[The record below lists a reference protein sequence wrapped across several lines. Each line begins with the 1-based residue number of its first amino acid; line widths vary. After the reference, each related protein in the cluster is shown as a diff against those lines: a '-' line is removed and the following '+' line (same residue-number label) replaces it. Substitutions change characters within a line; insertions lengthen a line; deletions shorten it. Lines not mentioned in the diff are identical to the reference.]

1 MDAYLLAIAGFASL
15 WGAIGATWIAFILQ
29 WKTKNH
35 GAIKRAWFFHLS
47 VGAALLLWMGL
58 LVLLIAF
65 LTKDYS
71 FVVVYENSDNDM
83 NSFERIMAT
92 WAGRQGAMLLWA
104 AFLAT
109 IVVSII
115 WYLSKDSIG
124 PIENRTITILLFF
137 SALIA
142 TFAGFSRPGPF
153 DTRTAASNGLG
164 MAPSLLNFW
173 QLIHP
178 PLAFLAYACF
188 IVPYAAALAIFTKKD
203 KKTPVPSRII
213 WLMDTFM
220 LLGWGL
226 TSLFLLAGSIWAYE
240 ENWGGFWA
248 WDPVETAS
256 LVLWLL
262 GAIYFHVKT
271 LVPSSHPLRAFSA
284 ALGWIGVAFAA
295 FIVRGGFLEGLH
307 AYVGS
312 TRAIIFGALLVG
324 SLIAL
329 IGAAWRSRDE
339 LFPEFLFD
347 WQEFSKKLELIAF
360 WSLVMAS
367 LANVVGLCVEV
378 INAQLSDNSATPVV
392 YYSMINGLLLLLLGG
407 TVVLCER
414 KATKWQDRHH
424 WMVFGTTSFLALLIV
439 FFGLPTQ
446 DLLGTAILALFGSL
460 AIIQLVF
467 LGSSVYSKQNLRRFG
482 FRLTHFALVLAI
494 LGYVAA
500 GSQSLQTTSNNIELG
515 SRTEFNEL
523 GISVE
528 ATSITEEYPNID
540 VWIVVRRGETTLGE
554 VKLAQGVHT
563 KGFWNKGGWIIEPL
577 VDLYF
582 QLDDSFFAAFWF
594 FYNESAPSPI
604 PVVASRI
611 PLANVFRLS
620 FVLFSGVL
628 ILGSVS
634 MWRKRP

>member
-1 MDAYLLAIAGFASL
+1 MLAITGFASL
-15 WGAIGATWIAFILQ
+15 WGAITATWIAFILQ

-35 GAIKRAWFFHLS
+35 GAIHRAWYFRLS
-47 VGAALLLWMGL
+47 VSAAFLLWAGL
-58 LVLLIAF
+58 LALFIAF

-109 IVVSII
+109 VVVSII
-115 WYLSKDSIG
+115 WHLAQDSIG
-124 PIENRTITILLFF
+124 SIESQMITILLFF

-153 DTRTAASNGLG
+153 DTRTASSDGLG
-164 MAPSLLNFW
+164 LAPSLLNFW

-178 PLAFLAYACF
+178 PIAFLAYACF

-203 KKTPVPSRII
+203 PKTAVPSRIS

-262 GAIYFHVKT
+262 GAIYFHVKA

-307 AYVGS
+307 EYVGS
-312 TRAIIFGALLVG
+312 TRAIIFGALLGG

-329 IGAAWRSRDE
+329 AAAAWRSRDE
-339 LFPEFLFD
+339 LFPEFLFE
-347 WQEFSKKLELIAF
+347 WQGSSKKLELIAF
-360 WSLVMAS
+360 WALVGAS
-367 LANVVGLCVEV
+367 LANVVGLCIEV
-378 INAQLSDNSATPVV
+378 INALLSDNSSTPVV
-392 YYSMINGLLLLLLGG
+392 YYSLINGLLLLLLGG
-407 TVVLCER
+407 ALVLCER
-414 KATKWQDRHH
+414 KATKWQDVHH
-424 WMVFGTTSFLALLIV
+424 WLVFGTAGFLSLLIV

-446 DLLGTAILALFGSL
+446 DLLGVAILALFGSL
-460 AIIQLVF
+460 VLIQLVF
-467 LGSSVYSKQNLRRFG
+467 VGSSVYSKQNLRRFG
-482 FRLTHFALVLAI
+482 FRLTHFVIILAV

-500 GSQSLQTTSNNIELG
+500 GSQSLQTTSEIELG
-515 SRTEFNEL
+515 IRTEFNEL

-528 ATSITEEYPNID
+528 VARVTKDYPNID

-563 KGFWNKGGWIIEPL
+563 KGFWNKGAWIIEPF

-582 QLDDSFFAAFWF
+582 QLDYTLLWF
-594 FYNESAPSPI
+594 FYNEATPSPI
-604 PVVASRI
+604 PVVANRV

-628 ILGSVS
+628 ILGSLS